1 MRRDGRSRPGL
12 WIVWEFRVH
21 RTKTGPF
28 EEQYGSDGGWARFF
42 QRARGYQETILL
54 RDNKTRGRYLT
65 IDVWDSLESYR
76 AFSEANAAEYREID
90 RRCRT
95 MTRSE
100 RRLGS
105 FETLGGDNVRG
116 GRSAAASP
124 RAARRSTPFRRTSR
138 PSR

>member
-12 WIVWEFRVH
+12 WIVWEFRVR
-21 RTKTGPF
+21 RTKPGVF
-28 EEQYGSDGGWARFF
+28 EEQYGGDGGWARFF
-42 QRARGYQETILL
+42 RRGRGYRETILL
-54 RDNKTRGRYLT
+54 RDSHTRGRSLT
-65 IDVWDSLESYR
+65 IDVWDTLESYR
-76 AFSEANAAEYREID
+76 AFSEAHAAEYREID

-105 FETLGGDNVRG
+105 FETLGGDDVRA

-138 PSR
+138 RSR